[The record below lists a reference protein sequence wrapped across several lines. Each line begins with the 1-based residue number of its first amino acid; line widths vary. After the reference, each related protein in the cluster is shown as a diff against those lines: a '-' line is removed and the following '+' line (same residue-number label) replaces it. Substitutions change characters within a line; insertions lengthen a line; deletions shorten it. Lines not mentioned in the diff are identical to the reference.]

1 MHTYA
6 TMKLWSRRWRKLGFL
21 LIRYFGW
28 LLKVVT
34 WVPRMFLH
42 HPFEM
47 ILISIFVSVVGC
59 TIYFEHI
66 RSSPATPQMI
76 ADAIKID
83 SCVSHTLK
91 VRADQLPKAMTIAQ
105 VNQTI
110 SDCEDYWRQKNLKQ
124 AQQDAFK

>member
-1 MHTYA
+1 
-6 TMKLWSRRWRKLGFL
+6 
-21 LIRYFGW
+21 
-28 LLKVVT
+28 
-34 WVPRMFLH
+34 
-42 HPFEM
+42 M
-47 ILISIFVSVVGC
+47 ILISIFVSVVGR

-91 VRADQLPKAMTIAQ
+91 IRADQLPKAMTIAQ

-110 SDCEDYWRQKNLKQ
+110 SDCEDYWRQKNLKK